1 MDEQNPLILIVDDE
15 PHIREVVDL
24 YLKKAGFRTVQA
36 GTGTACLDAHR
47 LQQPALVLLDL
58 MLPDAD
64 GLDLCREIRKRG
76 NTPVIMLTAR
86 DSDIE
91 KISGLHVGADD
102 YMVKPFNPVEL
113 VARVQAVLRRAGP
126 QASAVAA
133 AASAVQYAD
142 IAVDPATRVATV
154 AGHDLALR
162 PKEFDL
168 LHAFTRL
175 PGVALDRA
183 QLLTLAW
190 GADFFGDQRTVDVHV
205 AWLRDKLKGSRARI
219 ETVWGVGYRLT
230 EVSPSDG

>member
-1 MDEQNPLILIVDDE
+1 MDEQQALILIVDDE

-24 YLKKAGFRTVQA
+24 YLKKAGFRTLHA
-36 GTGTACLDAHR
+36 GTGTECLDAHR
-47 LQQPALVLLDL
+47 LHQPALVLLDL

-64 GLDLCREIRKRG
+64 GLDLCREIRRRG
-76 NTPVIMLTAR
+76 TTPVIMLTAR

-102 YMVKPFNPVEL
+102 YVVKPFNPVEL

-126 QASAVAA
+126 QGAPAAVSAVH
-133 AASAVQYAD
+133 YAD
-142 IAVDPATRVATV
+142 IAVDPTTRMAIV
-154 AGHDLALR
+154 AGREVALR

-168 LHAFTRL
+168 LHAFARL

-219 ETVWGVGYRLT
+219 ETVWGIGYRLT
-230 EVSPSDG
+230 EVAGPDG